1 MAETEETLS
10 EKDYIVHLFE
20 KGLFHILERILTSLP
35 LNSLLAFRTA
45 SSGMTLITIINML

>member
-45 SSGMTLITIINML
+45 NSGMTLITIINML